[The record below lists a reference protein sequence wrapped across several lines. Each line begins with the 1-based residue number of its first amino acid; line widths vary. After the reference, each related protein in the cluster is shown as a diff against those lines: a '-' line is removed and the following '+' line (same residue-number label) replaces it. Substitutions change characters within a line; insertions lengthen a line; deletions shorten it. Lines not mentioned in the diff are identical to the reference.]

1 MSVEQ
6 SLPRQPSGVI
16 HDIGYRRY
24 EGQRLGRG
32 YAVRSL
38 FVQSLRNAFG
48 LGRTAKSKVL
58 PIALLG
64 VILLPAVV
72 LDAVT
77 ILQGGGEQLIP
88 YTRYVIF
95 TQVIIAIF
103 VASQAPALFSRDLRF
118 RTVSLYFSRPLTRL
132 DYVVAKFGALTTA
145 LLILMTLPLLVLYG
159 GGLLAKLPF
168 GTQTKNFL
176 LAFVGALI
184 FSLILAGIGSVLASL
199 TKRRGFGVA
208 TIIAA
213 LTVPYAAVTA
223 IQGIS
228 QELSRD
234 NPGFASWV
242 GLFSPTTLL
251 DGVQVAL
258 LGAESSSPIPPPSGA
273 LGGIVF
279 VLVAL
284 AVIAGSF
291 GLLLVR
297 YRKVAAE

>member
-6 SLPRQPSGVI
+6 SLPRPSAGVI

-38 FVQSLRNAFG
+38 YVQSLRNAFG

-58 PIALLG
+58 PITLFA
-64 VILLPAVV
+64 VMLLPAAII
-72 LDAVT
+72 DAVT
-77 ILQGGGEQLIP
+77 ILQGTGEQLFP

-95 TQVIIAIF
+95 TQAIVAIF
-103 VASQAPALFSRDLRF
+103 VAAQAPALFSRDQRF

-132 DYVVAKFGALTTA
+132 DYVVAKFGALATA
-145 LLILMTLPLLVLYG
+145 LLILTTAPLLVLYA

-176 LAFVGALI
+176 LAFVGAVI
-184 FSLILAGIGSVLASL
+184 FSLVLAGIGGLLASL

-208 TIIAA
+208 AIIAA
-213 LTVPYAAVTA
+213 LTVPYAAVSA
-223 IQGIS
+223 IQGIAS
-228 QELSRD
+228 ELSN
-234 NPGFASWV
+234 NPSLAGWA
-242 GLFSPTTLL
+242 GLFSPTTLV

-258 LGAESSSPIPPPSGA
+258 LGAETSGPAGPPSGA
-273 LGGIVF
+273 FGGTVF
-279 VLVAL
+279 VLVTL
-284 AVIAGSF
+284 AVIAGTF
-291 GLLLVR
+291 ALLLVR

>member
-1 MSVEQ
+1 VSVEQ
-6 SLPRQPSGVI
+6 PLPRQPTGVI
-16 HDIGYRRY
+16 HDIGYRHY
-24 EGQRLGRG
+24 EGQRLGRA

-38 FVQSLRNAFG
+38 YVQSLRNAFG

-58 PIALLG
+58 PIALFA
-64 VILLPAVV
+64 VMLLPAVV

-77 ILQGGGEQLIP
+77 ILQGTGEQLIP
-88 YTRYVIF
+88 YTRYIIF
-95 TQVIIAIF
+95 TQVVIGIF

-145 LLILMTLPLLVLYG
+145 LLILMTAPLLVLYA

-176 LAFVGALI
+176 LAFAGALI
-184 FSLILAGIGSVLASL
+184 FSLILAGIGSLLAAL

-208 TIIAA
+208 AIIAA

-223 IQGIS
+223 IQGIAS
-228 QELSRD
+228 ELS
-234 NPGFASWV
+234 NNAALAGWV
-242 GLFSPTTLL
+242 GLFSPTTLV

-258 LGAESSSPIPPPSGA
+258 LGAEASGPVGPPAGA
-273 LGGIVF
+273 FGETVF
-279 VLVAL
+279 VLAAL
-284 AVIAGSF
+284 LVIVGSF

>member
-72 LDAVT
+72 IDAVT
-77 ILQGGGEQLIP
+77 ILQGTGEQLIP
-88 YTRYVIF
+88 YTRYIIF

-103 VASQAPALFSRDLRF
+103 VAAQAPALFSRDLRF

-176 LAFVGALI
+176 LAFAGALI
-184 FSLILAGIGSVLASL
+184 FSLILAGVGSVLASL

-208 TIIAA
+208 AIIAA

-223 IQGIS
+223 IQGIA
-228 QELSRD
+228 QELSD
-234 NPGFASWV
+234 TPGLASWA

-258 LGAESSSPIPPPSGA
+258 LGADSSSPIPPPAGFAGGA
-273 LGGIVF
+273 VF

-284 AVIAGSF
+284 VVIAGSF